1 MIDRYKRDETN
12 EIFSLK
18 AHYEAM
24 LEVELAT
31 LDAWVDLEVIPREDA
46 NLIRSKVSIDVD
58 AILEL
63 EKETRHDVVAFT
75 RYLTT
80 LCGEEGKWIH
90 YGLTSTD
97 VVDTAKAIQYKRAN
111 LLIEEAL
118 LGLKEILRQQAIK
131 YQFTPIIG
139 RTHGIHAE
147 VTSFGLKWALWYDE
161 LNRHIE
167 RFYHSKEQIEVGK
180 ISGAVG
186 NFANTTSK
194 LQDLTC
200 SKLEIN
206 SANISTQVLQRDR
219 HAELMSTMA
228 LIGSFLEKISIEIR
242 HLQRTEVSEVQEAFR
257 KGQKG
262 SSAMPHKKNPI
273 ASENISG
280 LSRVL
285 RGYMLSSFEDMAL
298 WHERDISHSSVERVI
313 IPDAYHLVFYM
324 LKRYTNVLENLVV
337 HEEKML
343 ENIHLTHGVV
353 FSQRVLNQL
362 IETGVDR
369 NKAYDHI
376 QSLAFYA
383 FETSTHFKE
392 LCQKDE
398 WINNHLTSNQI
409 DDCFDHEFFLKE
421 VDSIFKRVGI
431 YA

>member
-1 MIDRYKRDETN
+1 MIDRYKKAETN
-12 EIFSLK
+12 QIFSLK
-18 AHYEAM
+18 SHFEAM

-31 LDAWVDLEVIPREDA
+31 LDAWVTLGIIPKEDVK
-46 NLIRSKVSIDVD
+46 LIRSRVYIDVD

-75 RYLTT
+75 RFLTT

-97 VVDTAKAIQYKRAN
+97 VVDTAKAVQYKKAN
-111 LLIEEAL
+111 TLIIEAL
-118 LGLKEILRQQAIK
+118 LDLKRVLKQQALK
-131 YQFTPIIG
+131 YQQTPMIG

-147 VTSFGLKWALWYDE
+147 VTSFGLKWALWFDE
-161 LNRHIE
+161 LNRHIDRFE
-167 RFYHSKEQIEVGK
+167 RAKAQIEVGK

-186 NFANTTSK
+186 NFVNTTPE

-200 SKLEIN
+200 QQLGLH

-219 HAELMSTMA
+219 HAELMSTIA
-228 LIGSFLEKISIEIR
+228 LIGSFLEKIAVEIR

-257 KGQKG
+257 QGQKG

-285 RGYMLSSFEDMAL
+285 RGYMISAFEDMAL

-313 IPDAYHLVFYM
+313 IPDAYHLLFYM
-324 LKRYTNVLENLVV
+324 LKRYTGVLDNLVV
-337 HEEKML
+337 HEETML
-343 ENIHLTHGVV
+343 VNIQKTHGVV
-353 FSQRVLNQL
+353 FSQRILNQL
-362 IETGVDR
+362 IESGEDR
-369 NKAYDHI
+369 NTAYDHI
-376 QSLAFYA
+376 QSLAFKA
-383 FETSTHFKE
+383 FDQKTPFKE
-392 LCQKDE
+392 LCLKDE
-398 WINNHLTSNQI
+398 WINRALSKNQI
-409 DDCFDHEFFLKE
+409 EECFDHEFFLKE
-421 VDSIFKRVGI
+421 VDTIYKRVGI